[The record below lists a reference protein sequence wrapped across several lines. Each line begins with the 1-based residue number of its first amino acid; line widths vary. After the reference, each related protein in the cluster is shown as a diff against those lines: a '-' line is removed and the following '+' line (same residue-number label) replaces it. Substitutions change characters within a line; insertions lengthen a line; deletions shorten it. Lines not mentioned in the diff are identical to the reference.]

1 VLIRAVHPVAS
12 VCILAHDLWVKIHT
26 FVAVSALREEFALF
40 GWVVVRTLALCLFA
54 VREVPASNRFQVL
67 SLLGLAGLLLR
78 LALFALVLV
87 QLLLLQVC
95 AGVAGAVL
103 RNLVRG
109 VHGPEALQTL
119 LLQLLSLVLAHHR
132 LLEVQLL
139 RLLRRSEFIKS
150 LIAAIIRLIML
161 ITLFVRYRVFLVPVS
176 TN

>member
-1 VLIRAVHPVAS
+1 MLIRAVHPVAS

-95 AGVAGAVL
+95 AGVVL

-139 RLLRRSEFIKS
+139 LLLRRSEFIKS